1 MWLLFSSHYIIHNE
15 RNDNMVYLVCL
26 CNYEYEIVEGYFTD
40 EAKAYEYCDSHN
52 EENEYYNDL
61 KYYVK
66 VVKELK

>member
-1 MWLLFSSHYIIHNE
+1 M
-15 RNDNMVYLVCL
+15 CL

-40 EAKAYEYCDSHN
+40 EAKAHEYCDSRN
-52 EENEYYNDL
+52 GKNEYYNDL

>member
-1 MWLLFSSHYIIHNE
+1 MATISYSNMKGMMW
-15 RNDNMVYLVCL
+15 MVYLVCL
-26 CNYEYEIVEGYFTD
+26 CNYEHEIVEGYFTD

>member
-1 MWLLFSSHYIIHNE
+1 
-15 RNDNMVYLVCL
+15 MVYLVCL
-26 CNYEYEIVEGYFTD
+26 CNYEHEIVEGYFTD

>member
-1 MWLLFSSHYIIHNE
+1 MATISYSNMKGMMW
-15 RNDNMVYLVCL
+15 MVYLVCL